1 MRKAFNVSSMNRG
14 RNRRPLD
21 SNQVRFPGGKA
32 DVTKAFSRT
41 QALFNENFSKYAREN
56 VVVTPGYLR
65 LESGA
70 FNTAATSQVQFQTL
84 ATSGTQTPT
93 ERRLKLADKFTV
105 TGYCLYIGYGSAT
118 SYAPTAA
125 QYSVQQLATFPNP
138 QVAAFTGGSIASNH
152 MAIYNGYTSLRI
164 DTTTFIDSVPNYQ
177 FYRVGTSQQG
187 VLGGTGG
194 TAVQRDEWPL
204 ALYGRNEALPSIDLD
219 GKSNIE
225 WTVTLP
231 AATDLRAASGSF
243 TQLVLILTGFL
254 NQGAS
259 GMK

>member
-1 MRKAFNVSSMNRG
+1 MRTLRKG
-14 RNRRPLD
+14 RVLD
-21 SNQVRFPGGKA
+21 SQKVRFPGGKA
-32 DVTKAFSRT
+32 DVTKAFSRS

-70 FNTAATSQVQFQTL
+70 FSTAATSQVTFQTL

-105 TGYCLYIGYGSAT
+105 TGYCLYIGHGLAT

-125 QYSVQQLATFPNP
+125 QYSVQQLSTFPNP
-138 QVAAFTGGSIASNH
+138 QVVAFQGGNVASNH
-152 MAIYNGYTSLRI
+152 MAMYNGFLSLRI
-164 DTTTFIDSVPNYQ
+164 DSTTFIDSVPNYQ
-177 FYRVGTSQQG
+177 FYRAGTSQQG
-187 VLGGTGG
+187 VGSTAASNQ
-194 TAVQRDEWPL
+194 AVQRDEWPL

-219 GKSNIE
+219 GKANIE

-231 AATDLRAASGSF
+231 QATDLRAASGSF

>member
-1 MRKAFNVSSMNRG
+1 MRRIRK
-14 RNRRPLD
+14 PLD
-21 SNQVRFPGGKA
+21 SNSVRFPGGRA

-41 QALFNENFSKYAREN
+41 QATFNENFSKYAREN

-70 FNTAATSQVQFQTL
+70 FSGTVSQVSFQTL

-105 TGYCLYIGYGSAT
+105 TGYSLYIGVGSAN
-118 SYAPTAA
+118 SYAPTPA
-125 QYSVQQLATFPNP
+125 QYSVQTLQTFPNP
-138 QVAAFTGGSIASNH
+138 QAAAFAGGTIASNH
-152 MAIYNGYTSLRI
+152 MAIYNGFLSLRI

-187 VLGGTGG
+187 VGS
-194 TAVQRDEWPL
+194 TATNNQPVQQNEWPL

-219 GKSNIE
+219 GKANIE

-231 AATDLRAASGSF
+231 QATNLAAASGTFS
-243 TQLVLILTGFL
+243 QLVLILTGFL

-259 GMK
+259 GMR